1 MGKGSGIVTAVVLV
15 ITVAWT
21 QSLAQK
27 LLSATDMAEANKNGK
42 KKQTN
47 KIHICLEIKIT
58 LESSHSCAVG

>member
-47 KIHICLEIKIT
+47 KQNPHMF
-58 LESSHSCAVG
+58 GN